1 MVAQA
6 RVMRNDQLWG
16 CIWNTELIEIANG
29 LEWEMKE
36 KRKESIMG
44 NSVWFCRINHIHRD
58 AKG

>member
-1 MVAQA
+1 MAAQA

-16 CIWNTELIEIANG
+16 RIWNIELIEIANG

-36 KRKESIMG
+36 QRKKSIMG
-44 NSVWFCRINHIHRD
+44 NSVWSCKINHIHRD